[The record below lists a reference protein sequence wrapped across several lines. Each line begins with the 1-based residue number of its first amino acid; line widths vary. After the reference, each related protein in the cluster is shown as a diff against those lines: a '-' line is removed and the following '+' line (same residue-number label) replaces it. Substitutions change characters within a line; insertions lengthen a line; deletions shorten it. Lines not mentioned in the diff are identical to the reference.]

1 MVRRRLVAT
10 VNAVATTAPT
20 QNLEEFWQW
29 MKENKVVDEAKVAVE
44 PKAFDE
50 GAGLVSNR

>member
-29 MKENKVVDEAKVAVE
+29 MKQNKVVDEAKVAVE